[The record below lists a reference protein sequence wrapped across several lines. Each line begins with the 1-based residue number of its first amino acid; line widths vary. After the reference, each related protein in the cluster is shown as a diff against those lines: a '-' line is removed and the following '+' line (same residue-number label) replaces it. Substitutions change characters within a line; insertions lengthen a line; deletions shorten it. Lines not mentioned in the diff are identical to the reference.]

1 MSEIAI
7 FESDTGI
14 VTVRMQGD
22 TVWLRQE
29 QLAELFGRERSVITK
44 HLGNVFK
51 EGELARESVCAKFA
65 HTAQDGKTYEVDH
78 FNLDAILSVGYRVN
92 SKQGTRFRQWANR
105 TSNPG
110 SVWPINR
117 GMYLKTP
124 DALRCTSLTQS
135 GQVAAVCSDLI
146 CGPRMA
152 ETFLDALDP
161 AMSSS
166 ARLPTS

>member
-7 FESDTGI
+7 FESDIGI

-92 SKQGTRFRQWANR
+92 SKQGTRFRQCPDGHLKFPHLWPPQIPPGR
-105 TSNPG
+105 TLG
-110 SVWPINR
+110 LCWI
-117 GMYLKTP
+117 
-124 DALRCTSLTQS
+124 
-135 GQVAAVCSDLI
+135 
-146 CGPRMA
+146 
-152 ETFLDALDP
+152 
-161 AMSSS
+161 
-166 ARLPTS
+166 